1 MKDNTQEDALKDAV
15 RKLEARQEYLS
26 EALSGYKNALNSQLS
41 KKYSEV
47 RTRSN
52 ALMDAMHELSIMHAK
67 LAVLINEQIKCQVDD
82 FQYNLTFCTEDLV
95 LQMIRNLQDMM
106 IVETARNTDIRAI
119 TSLEEA
125 QKQFYPSST
134 R

>member
-15 RKLEARQEYLS
+15 RKLEGRQEYLS
-26 EALSGYKNALNSQLS
+26 EALSGYKNSLTSQLS
-41 KKYSEV
+41 KKYSET
-47 RTRSN
+47 RTRSAMLVDN
-52 ALMDAMHELSIMHAK
+52 MHQLSMLHSKLVVMINDQITSQFDALEF
-67 LAVLINEQIKCQVDD
+67 KCT
-82 FQYNLTFCTEDLV
+82 YMTEDLV
-95 LQMIRNLQDMM
+95 LQMIRHLQDMM